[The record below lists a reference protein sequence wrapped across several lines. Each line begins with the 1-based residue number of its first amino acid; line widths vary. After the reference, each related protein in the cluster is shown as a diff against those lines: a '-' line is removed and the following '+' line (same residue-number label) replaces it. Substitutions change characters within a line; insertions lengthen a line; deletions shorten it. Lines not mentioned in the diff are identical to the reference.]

1 MSTRKVIW
9 FPIYFLFI
17 AAWILGFSLQGAA
30 QSDLEKIVGTW
41 KLVSVESVMPSGEV
55 SYAWMGRNPLGLIM
69 YDQAG
74 NMSVQFMRDPRPT
87 FSSASGTHRDAST
100 EEIKLAYEGY
110 YAYFGTYEINERE
123 GFVIHHVKGSLWPHE
138 VGQDL
143 KRFVKISEN
152 RLIITTPPIQ
162 RGGKEWFNRIT
173 FERVEKGK

>member
-1 MSTRKVIW
+1 MKSVDHYLCMGELASCSLMIGRPHVYGNETDGLS
-9 FPIYFLFI
+9 FLR
-17 AAWILGFSLQGAA
+17 A
-30 QSDLEKIVGTW
+30 QCWLSQ
-41 KLVSVESVMPSGEV
+41 P
-55 SYAWMGRNPLGLIM
+55 
-69 YDQAG
+69 
-74 NMSVQFMRDPRPT
+74 
-87 FSSASGTHRDAST
+87 
-100 EEIKLAYEGY
+100 
-110 YAYFGTYEINERE
+110 